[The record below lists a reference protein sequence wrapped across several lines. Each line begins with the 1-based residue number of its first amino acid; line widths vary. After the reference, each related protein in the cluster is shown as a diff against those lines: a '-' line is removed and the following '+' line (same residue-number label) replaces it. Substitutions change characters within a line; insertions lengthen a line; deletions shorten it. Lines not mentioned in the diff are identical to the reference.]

1 MTAGII
7 DESAIA
13 EALRLSN
20 AGDRAKQILNFQGLG
35 LWHGD
40 LSEMRRDSP
49 PRSAALDI
57 PPTGDSGE
65 ANQMVMVLRI
75 KAALNRLPARE
86 REALNLRYFE
96 ELQVDQIAQK
106 LGLDTQRIRH
116 LIARAEARVR
126 RFYEESLN
134 KSGES

>member
-13 EALRLSN
+13 EALRLGN
-20 AGDRAKQILNFQGLG
+20 TGERAKQILNFQGLG

-57 PPTGDSGE
+57 PATGDSGE
-65 ANQMVMVLRI
+65 ANQMVMLLRI
-75 KAALNRLPARE
+75 KAALNRLPAKE
-86 REALNLRYFE
+86 REVLNLKYFDN
-96 ELQVDQIAQK
+96 LQIDQVAER
-106 LGLDTQRIRH
+106 LGLDATPTRALIQRALQH
-116 LIARAEARVR
+116 VR
-126 RFYEESLN
+126 KLYEDSIN
-134 KSGES
+134 KSGGS